1 MSAHEQFADDLALY
15 ALGSLVGEEA
25 VTLEK
30 HVEGCAACRHELEQ
44 LRGDMALMAIS
55 TAGPTPPQRAR
66 QRLLAAVAREPR
78 RGAVPTTASVPVRR
92 GWWAPVPWLAAAV
105 SAIAAVWLWRQSDQ
119 LALRVAELQ
128 RRSVEQ
134 HGQLQQAEEVVAT
147 LTATDAMI
155 VPVAAPNTPPQPQ
168 GKAIYVRDKSR
179 LIFVASNMPALPPQK
194 AYELWLIP
202 VQGAP
207 IPAGVF
213 KPDARGSA
221 IVIHPPL
228 PAGLQAKAFAI
239 TVEPEAG
246 SSTPTP
252 PIVMVGTGE

>member
-1 MSAHEQFADDLALY
+1 MSSHEQFADDLALY
-15 ALGSLVGEEA
+15 ALGSLSGEEQTA
-25 VTLEK
+25 LQK
-30 HVEGCAACRHELEQ
+30 HLEGCASCRRELEH
-44 LRGDMALMAIS
+44 LRGDMALMAVS
-55 TAGPTPPQRAR
+55 TGGPTPPQRAR

-78 RGAVPTTASVPVRR
+78 AGVASTPASLPARR
-92 GWWAPVPWLAAAV
+92 GFWVMVPWFAAAAL
-105 SAIAAVWLWRQSDQ
+105 AIAAFWFWRQSDQ
-119 LALRVAELQ
+119 LSLRVAELE
-128 RRSVEQ
+128 RHSVEQ
-134 HGQLQQAEEVVAT
+134 QAQLQQAKEVVAT
-147 LTATDAMI
+147 LTATDAMV

-239 TVEPEAG
+239 TVEPEGG
-246 SSTPTP
+246 SSTPTM
-252 PIVMVGTGE
+252 PIVMVGAGE